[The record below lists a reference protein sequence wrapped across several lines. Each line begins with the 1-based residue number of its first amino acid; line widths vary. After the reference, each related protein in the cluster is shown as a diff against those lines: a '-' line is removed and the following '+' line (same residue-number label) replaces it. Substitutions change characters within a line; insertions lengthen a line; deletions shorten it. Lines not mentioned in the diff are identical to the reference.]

1 METNHGCGA
10 VLHHCC
16 AAGCRFEKDDRAV
29 GAGRKPL
36 GEPVHA
42 GADRRRTFL

>member
-10 VLHHCC
+10 VMHHCC
-16 AAGCRFEKDDRAV
+16 AAGCRSEKKERAV
-29 GAGRKPL
+29 LVGRKPF
-36 GEPVHA
+36 GQPVNA